1 MKIILTGSTG
11 FIGSALLARCL
22 SLPTITSIV
31 VLSRRPLPSPP
42 PDPRNI
48 LSVVLQP
55 DFLTYPPEMLSQL
68 EGAEACIWC
77 LGTPTSGKEV
87 HVDYTLAAATA
98 FARNLA
104 PKVGDGER
112 FTFVHLSGKL
122 CERDQS
128 QSLWFMEEARK
139 MRGGVET
146 SLVELEAV
154 HKGVWRSMSA
164 RPGGVSKAGV
174 YHGIMDVL
182 VPSWT
187 IGVEE
192 LAAGMIDLAVSG
204 EGAHFVEND
213 QLKERGRKALQTAS

>member
-11 FIGSALLARCL
+11 FIGSALLSRCL
-22 SLPTITSIV
+22 SLPTITSVV

-42 PDPRNI
+42 RDLENKLR
-48 LSVVLQP
+48 VVIQP
-55 DFLTYPPEMLSQL
+55 DFLHYPPELLSQL
-68 EGAEACIWC
+68 GGAEACIWC

-98 FARNLA
+98 FAENLA
-104 PKVGDGER
+104 PKLGEGKR
-112 FTFVHLSGKL
+112 FTFVYLSGKL

-128 QSLWFMEEARK
+128 RSLWFMHEARK

-146 SLVELEAV
+146 ALVELEARYE
-154 HKGVWRSMSA
+154 GVWRSMSS
-164 RPGGVSKAGV
+164 RPGGVSKAGI
-174 YHGIMDVL
+174 YHCVMDAL

-192 LAAGMIDLAVSG
+192 LAAGMVELAVSREG
-204 EGAHFVEND
+204 EHFVEND
-213 QLKERGRKALQTAS
+213 QLKERGRKALRSVL